1 MSGKSIRSRKFEKEK
16 PFESEEKDKINE
28 QN

>member
-1 MSGKSIRSRKFEKEK
+1 MSGKSIRSKKFEKEK
-16 PFESEEKDKINE
+16 AFESDEKDKINE